1 VRRGGQDVGVEDV
14 VLLHGFSQ
22 THRAFD
28 GVIAALP
35 VERYRPLAPDLPG
48 HGAAGD
54 RRSISFASCIDDLAS
69 TAPASFALCGYSQ
82 GGRIALH
89 FALAHPDRVRRLM
102 LISTTAGIEDPAARA
117 ARSAADE
124 ELAAR
129 IEREPLADFV
139 TRWRDQPLF
148 AGEPPAVRAAAV
160 ADQLRNTPAGLAAA
174 LRGLGTGAMQPVWTR
189 LGELAMPVTVLAG
202 ERDEKFTALGR
213 RLAAALPAGRLVLV
227 DGAGHALPLEAPA
240 SVARALGPGD

>member
-1 VRRGGQDVGVEDV
+1 MEDV
-14 VLLHGFSQ
+14 VMLHGFSQ

-28 GVIAALP
+28 GVIAALAA
-35 VERYRPLAPDLPG
+35 ERYRPLAPDLPG

-54 RRSISFASCIDDLAS
+54 RRPITFTSCIEDLVS
-69 TAPASFALCGYSQ
+69 SAPPRFALCGYSQ

-89 FALAHPDRVRRLM
+89 LALAHPDRVSRLV
-102 LISTTAGIEDPAARA
+102 LVSTTAGIEDPAARA
-117 ARSAADE
+117 ARRAADD

-129 IEREPLADFV
+129 IEREPIRDFV

-174 LRGLGTGAMQPVWTR
+174 LRGLGTGAMQPVWGR
-189 LGELAMPVTVLAG
+189 LGELSVRVVVLAG
-202 ERDEKFTALGR
+202 ERDQKFTVLGQ
-213 RLAAALPAGRLVLV
+213 RLVQAMPNARLEIVAGVGHGLLLESPSSVVAAVAAA
-227 DGAGHALPLEAPA
+227 
-240 SVARALGPGD
+240 